1 MQTLLP
7 NPILLV
13 LALLLVAATG
23 FTSVVPHFV
32 AHEPTSLSP
41 TSLSSTE
48 PLPITPLPITPI
60 ESIALP
66 PPPASQTSSSI
77 ISSLNLQLSQK
88 STSIST
94 LSNRVSILQSAL
106 TELKSRP
113 FAKISTARS
122 KDAQAEITRRTAIL
136 THQLQTAR
144 ATQDS
149 LQLSL
154 TAALAANTSYE
165 SELSEMEEIML
176 ELESAFDNARAT
188 WELQEDAYAK
198 ERAVQ
203 EEMLTRLGSKLS
215 GNETVLLENRVMI
228 VTSELRKARGQV
240 GELVAQNG
248 VLRGQVAALR
258 TQSDEVLDEL
268 EEERRGAAAE
278 RRSEF
283 KKFERVVR
291 AQKKHFEAEKKGF
304 EAEVEALRLEQ
315 ERQQERL
322 RERQQEYGLSIVR
335 RAWRGVKGRWK
346 RRRQGRW
353 RIDDY

>member
-1 MQTLLP
+1 
-7 NPILLV
+7 
-13 LALLLVAATG
+13 
-23 FTSVVPHFV
+23 
-32 AHEPTSLSP
+32 
-41 TSLSSTE
+41 
-48 PLPITPLPITPI
+48 
-60 ESIALP
+60 
-66 PPPASQTSSSI
+66 
-77 ISSLNLQLSQK
+77 
-88 STSIST
+88 
-94 LSNRVSILQSAL
+94 
-106 TELKSRP
+106 
-113 FAKISTARS
+113 
-122 KDAQAEITRRTAIL
+122 
-136 THQLQTAR
+136 
-144 ATQDS
+144 
-149 LQLSL
+149 
-154 TAALAANTSYE
+154 
-165 SELSEMEEIML
+165 ML

-240 GELVAQNG
+240 GELVTQNG

-315 ERQQERL
+315 ERQQERQ